1 MRRHGF
7 TLIELLVVIAIIAI
21 LAAILFPVF
30 ARARDSAVRSACLN
44 NVKQIGT
51 GAIMYVQDYDEQM
64 PLAVNIPGAVGR
76 LDVNG
81 QSALGEPPNPNTGG
95 GMPNPWMRITPCFI
109 NPQGNLCQTSGTDL
123 RQLRYLPIGQYLGN
137 APRAA
142 PITVGSVRDVYPL
155 YFPRQV
161 DPYIKGGQVGLTMLT
176 RKAKTL
182 WACPADSTSIVGTD
196 SLFELSG
203 LNHFRVIGHDY
214 MYNTWLI
221 YTYTDRLRGG
231 NPQQWTLNVRSM
243 AGIARP
249 AEIILVF
256 DAYALWHG
264 ESRAPNGG
272 PIPDNWN
279 VVFVDGHSKNLQ
291 HAVFMDQFPGVAGG
305 GGNKLR
311 LNQDPGVDNPN
322 I

>member
-1 MRRHGF
+1 MRRQGF

-30 ARARDSAVRSACLN
+30 ARARDSAVRTQCLN
-44 NVKQIGT
+44 NIKQVAT
-51 GAIMYVQDYDEQM
+51 GAIMYVQDYDEKM
-64 PLAVNIPGAVGR
+64 PLAINIPYGI
-76 LDVNG
+76 N
-81 QSALGEPPNPNTGG
+81 EPTNPNAMGQYINLWVRT
-95 GMPNPWMRITPCFI
+95 TPCFI
-109 NPQGNLCQTSGTDL
+109 NPQGTACLASGTDV
-123 RQLRYLPIGQYLGN
+123 RQLRYLPIGQYIGN
-137 APRAA
+137 APVA
-142 PITVGSVRDVYPL
+142 PATGNPPRYPL
-155 YFPRQV
+155 YFPSQV
-161 DPYIKGGQVGLTMLT
+161 DPYIKAGAGSVQMTT
-176 RKAKTL
+176 RKTRTL
-182 WACPADSTSIVGTD
+182 WACPADSTSVIGYGSES

-243 AGIARP
+243 AGVARP
-249 AEIILVF
+249 AEIIIVF
-256 DAYALWHG
+256 DAYAMWHG
-264 ESRAPNGG
+264 ESRAPNNG

-279 VVFVDGHSKNLQ
+279 VAFVDGHAKNLP

-322 I
+322 T

>member
-1 MRRHGF
+1 MRKSGF

-30 ARARDSAVRSACLN
+30 ARARDSAVRTQCLN
-44 NVKQIGT
+44 NIKQIAL
-51 GAIMYVQDYDEQM
+51 GALMYVQDYSEQM
-64 PLAVNIPGAVGR
+64 PLAINIPYGI
-76 LDVNG
+76 N
-81 QSALGEPPNPNTGG
+81 EPTNPNTMGPY
-95 GMPNPWMRITPCFI
+95 MNLWVRVNPCFI
-109 NPQGNLCQTSGTDL
+109 NPQGNACLNSGEL
-123 RQLRYLPIGQYLGN
+123 RQLRYLPIGQTTQN
-137 APRAA
+137 APIA
-142 PITVGSVRDVYPL
+142 PPVGNPPRYPL
-155 YFPRQV
+155 YFPAQV
-161 DPYIKGGQVGLTMLT
+161 DPYIKAGASGTQMTT
-176 RKAKTL
+176 RKVRTL
-182 WACPADSTSIVGTD
+182 WACPADSTSVIGLGSET

-249 AEIILVF
+249 ADIIIVF
-256 DAYALWHG
+256 DAYPIWHG

-279 VVFVDGHSKNLQ
+279 VAFVDGHAKNLP
-291 HAVFMDQFPGVAGG
+291 HAVFMDQFPGVIGG

>member
-1 MRRHGF
+1 MRKSGF

-30 ARARDSAVRSACLN
+30 ARARDSAVRTQCLN
-44 NVKQIGT
+44 NVKQIAT
-51 GAIMYVQDYDEQM
+51 GAIMYVQDYDEKL
-64 PLAVNIPGAVGR
+64 PLAINIPYGI
-76 LDVNG
+76 N
-81 QSALGEPPNPNTGG
+81 EPTNPNTMGTY
-95 GMPNPWMRITPCFI
+95 MNLWVRTTPCFI
-109 NPQGNLCQTSGTDL
+109 NPQGTACLTSGTDL
-123 RQLRYLPIGQYLGN
+123 RQLRYLPIGQTTQN
-137 APRAA
+137 APVA
-142 PITVGSVRDVYPL
+142 PPVGTPPRYPL
-155 YFPRQV
+155 YFHAQV
-161 DPYIKGGQVGLTMLT
+161 DPYIKAGASSSEFTT
-176 RKAKTL
+176 RKVKTL
-182 WACPADSTSIVGTD
+182 WACPADSTSVIGYGSET

-221 YTYTDRLRGG
+221 YTYADRLRDSSA
-231 NPQQWTLNVRSM
+231 PQRWVLNVRSL
-243 AGIARP
+243 AGVARP

-256 DAYALWHG
+256 DAYGMWHG

-279 VVFVDGHSKNLQ
+279 VAFVDGHSKNLQ

-311 LNQDPGVDNPN
+311 LNQDPAADNPN
-322 I
+322 L